1 MVKVLRCSFP
11 PLRGLT
17 RSHRMHRS
25 SRLASRSELHSDLVH
40 AAADGH
46 GRREVE
52 VCNKCAE
59 ERAVL
64 DK

>member
-1 MVKVLRCSFP
+1 
-11 PLRGLT
+11 
-17 RSHRMHRS
+17 MHRS
-25 SRLASRSELHSDLVH
+25 LRFASRSELHSDLVH